1 MDGWVK
7 AVRHAI
13 ADRHR
18 PRKRM
23 AQYSRAPMF
32 KIVKAPEYWFV
43 RSSRTMTAQFCRYTS
58 QGPAVPQNCIRP
70 PKAIRRRDPTRTAR
84 PGAKNG

>member
-13 ADRHR
+13 AVRHR

-32 KIVKAPEYWFV
+32 KIVKAPEY
-43 RSSRTMTAQFCRYTS
+43 RASGRAGR
-58 QGPAVPQNCIRP
+58 
-70 PKAIRRRDPTRTAR
+70 
-84 PGAKNG
+84 